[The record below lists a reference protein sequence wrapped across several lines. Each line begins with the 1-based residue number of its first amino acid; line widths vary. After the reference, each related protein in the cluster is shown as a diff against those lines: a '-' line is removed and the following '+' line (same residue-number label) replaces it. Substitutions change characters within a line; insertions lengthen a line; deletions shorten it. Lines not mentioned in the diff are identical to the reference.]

1 MIELIVA
8 KSLNGVIGMPSGKL
22 PWHLPAELKLFKS
35 ITEGNKLI
43 MGRKTFE
50 LIGKPLPGRT
60 TYILTSKE
68 TRQCED
74 MAIRPNETGTHALT
88 INQHGA
94 EKLIEKY
101 RDSAYR
107 KLFIAGGAQ
116 VYERFIDEVD
126 IMHVTTVHCV
136 IPSEPGCAYF
146 DDPTDNPYKI
156 DKWELIETKFFKCDE
171 VNTHSFTYNKY
182 KRI

>member
-8 KSLNGVIGMPSGKL
+8 KSVNGIIGMPDGKL

-35 ITEGNKLI
+35 ITEGNRLI

-50 LIGKPLPGRT
+50 SVGELPRRI

-74 MAIRPNETGTHALT
+74 MAIRPNETGTHSFT
-88 INQHGA
+88 INQRGA
-94 EKLIEKY
+94 KKLIDKFKN
-101 RDSAYR
+101 STR

-116 VYERFIDEVD
+116 VYEHFMHDVD
-126 IMHVTTVHCV
+126 IMHITTVHHV
-136 IPSEPGCAYF
+136 IPSEVGCAYF
-146 DDPTDNPYKI
+146 DDPTDNPYKV
-156 DKWELIETKFFKCDE
+156 DKWELIETQFFRCDE